1 MRSLAGIATIKDIQV
16 WFGSDVWVLALLLS
30 EML

>member
-16 WFGSDVWVLALLLS
+16 WFGSDVWIRALQLS
-30 EML
+30 KML